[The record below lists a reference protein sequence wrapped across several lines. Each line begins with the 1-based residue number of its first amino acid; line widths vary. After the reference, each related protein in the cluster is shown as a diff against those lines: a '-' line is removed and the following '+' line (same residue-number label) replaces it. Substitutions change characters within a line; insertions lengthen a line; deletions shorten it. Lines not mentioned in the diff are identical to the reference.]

1 MEARGPSQDQLTS
14 IVRRVMA
21 ENKVNVDPFTLM
33 EFMTLLRP
41 LMCMDLEEILSDKRS
56 SRILESARLTL
67 ARLFRRLK
75 VKDPEE
81 KALKVTAEV
90 LREVA
95 SIAVCKEGG

>member
-21 ENKVNVDPFTLM
+21 ENRVNVDPFTLM
-33 EFMTLLRP
+33 EFMTVLRP
-41 LMCMDLEEILSDKRS
+41 LMCIDLKEILSDKRS

-67 ARLFRRLK
+67 ARLFRRLG

-95 SIAVCKEGG
+95 NVAACGEGR